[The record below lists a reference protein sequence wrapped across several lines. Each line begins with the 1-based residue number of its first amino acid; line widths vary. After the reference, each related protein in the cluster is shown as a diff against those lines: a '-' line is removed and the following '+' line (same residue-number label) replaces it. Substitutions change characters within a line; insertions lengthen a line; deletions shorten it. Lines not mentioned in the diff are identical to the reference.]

1 MSTSHE
7 RALLEL
13 FKVLGDDSRY
23 QMLRRLQRDEL
34 NVGDLAQAVGLSEP
48 TVSHHLARLRDAGLV
63 TLRMDGTQR
72 FYRVSDSGIARLK
85 RLVEQIDQVPPEAE
99 PEQDNSWIDALD
111 WSDEDKRVLREH
123 TSGGRITVLPAKR
136 KKQLVI
142 LCWLATKFTAG
153 VTYTEKE
160 VNAIIREVYAE
171 DYVVLR
177 RDLVDMGYL
186 RREKGGGSYWVEAE

>member
-13 FKVLGDDSRY
+13 FKVLGDDSRFR
-23 QMLRRLQRDEL
+23 MFRRLQRDEL
-34 NVGDLAQAVGLSEP
+34 NVGDLARAVELSEP
-48 TVSHHLARLRDAGLV
+48 TVSHHLARLRDVGLV

-72 FYRVSDSGIARLK
+72 FYRASDSGIARMK
-85 RLVEQIDQVPPEAE
+85 RLVDQIDSAAPEPE
-99 PEQDNSWIDALD
+99 PEQDNSWIEALD
-111 WSDEDKRVLREH
+111 WSDEDKRALREH

-136 KKQLVI
+136 KRQLV
-142 LCWLATKFTAG
+142 LLRWLATKFTAG
-153 VTYTEKE
+153 MTYTEKE
-160 VNAIIREVYAE
+160 VNTIIREVYAE

-186 RREKGGGSYWVEAE
+186 RREKGGGRYWVEAE